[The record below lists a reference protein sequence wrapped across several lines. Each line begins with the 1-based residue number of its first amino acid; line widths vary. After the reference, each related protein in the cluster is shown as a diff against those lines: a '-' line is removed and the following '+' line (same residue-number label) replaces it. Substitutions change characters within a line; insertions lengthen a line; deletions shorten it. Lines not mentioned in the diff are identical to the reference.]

1 MDPAS
6 GVVLVVIVLL
16 ALYYVVL
23 PRLGVWTRSPFAR
36 ASGRVEPG
44 KETHFTPVHDVAAL
58 DPLFAR
64 SQDRT
69 VTLFLHDRGC
79 PISAAA
85 YRQMT
90 RLGGEI
96 PLIDVQRA
104 KDVSRAVE
112 ARTGVRHESPQVI
125 VLHHGRAI
133 WSASHYA
140 VTAQAVANAIQEA

>member
-6 GVVLVVIVLL
+6 GVVLVVIILL

-36 ASGRVEPG
+36 TSGHVDPG
-44 KETHFTPVHDVAAL
+44 QETLFTPVRDVAAL

-64 SQDRT
+64 SQDRP
-69 VTLFLHDRGC
+69 VTLFLHDKGC

-96 PLIDVQRA
+96 PLIDVRRA

-140 VTAQAVANAIQEA
+140 VTAQAVASALQEA